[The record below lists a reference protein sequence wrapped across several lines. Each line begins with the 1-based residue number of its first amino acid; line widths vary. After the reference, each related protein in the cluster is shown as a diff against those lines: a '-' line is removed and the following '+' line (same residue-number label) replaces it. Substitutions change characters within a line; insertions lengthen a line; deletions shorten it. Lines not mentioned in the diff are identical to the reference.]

1 MEDHRN
7 VGERTGLRVVRIGT
21 NMLTLTGSAAAL
33 GIVSGAPQAGTVGV
47 CLLMAALALVA
58 DWIQHKIRSFRVYT
72 ILCFTLVVLTVA
84 LGRLVMPLVWIPVG
98 VLGLIEVW
106 SMYESRISE
115 RPAFVPHPM
124 GLTVP
129 ILIWMVG
136 TFGEIAALRALAF
149 VMETGLVLLFLAWH
163 NQKSLER
170 TYVAA
175 SERTRVPYGKIRRL
189 NTGLLILYLA
199 AALVLCLVLTAVCS
213 DSEAVFLIPY
223 AALMLVGVIV
233 GALIWLITLAANFLS
248 GGQMGTAGAAP
259 RPFDLERAEAL
270 FPWMHT
276 FWIIV
281 DTIFIVAGSLLILYM
296 LYWSIYNLYYSFLAV
311 DPETGDTRKRQNTK
325 ETRRSKRPAASRF
338 PILAG
343 LGPAAGIRRAYIS
356 LIRMYPSGT
365 ELPDT
370 YTPSQIEYAVAG
382 DAALEEEWKEVHALY
397 EKARFAPA
405 LTDRHDLLRMRELVR
420 RRREGELRRQEMEK
434 RKISEIQ

>member
-1 MEDHRN
+1 MEEKRN
-7 VGERTGLRVVRIGT
+7 VGERTGLRVVRILT
-21 NMLTLTGSAAAL
+21 NILTLTGSAAAL
-33 GIVSGAPQAGTVGV
+33 GIATGASKAGIVGV
-47 CLLMAALALVA
+47 CLYMAVLALTA
-58 DWIQHKIRSFRVYT
+58 DWMQHKIRSFRVYT
-72 ILCFTLVVLTVA
+72 ILCFTLVVLIAA

-175 SERTRVPYGKIRRL
+175 SERTRVPYGKIQRL

-248 GGQMGTAGAAP
+248 GGQMGTAGVAP
-259 RPFDLERAEAL
+259 RPFDLEGAEAL

-382 DAALEEEWKEVHALY
+382 DAALEEEWKEIHALY